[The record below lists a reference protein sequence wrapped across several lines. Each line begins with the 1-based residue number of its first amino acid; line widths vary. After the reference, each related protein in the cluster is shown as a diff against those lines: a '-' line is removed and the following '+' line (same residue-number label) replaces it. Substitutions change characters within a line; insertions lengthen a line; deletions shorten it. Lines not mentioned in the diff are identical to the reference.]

1 MNTPIEPPPP
11 LTCGAC
17 GALVDERQAW
27 HPWPSQQPQASGEF
41 LLALQDADTTTVY
54 LEAATWEAAANR
66 WTLYGDPF
74 GVQDAWPIA
83 WRHLPP
89 LPEWVQ

>member
-1 MNTPIEPPPP
+1 MSGAVIHIAPP

-27 HPWPSQQPQASGEF
+27 HRGPHHAPDCGGDYLI
-41 LLALQDADTTTVY
+41 LLQLPDTTVY
-54 LEAATWEAAANR
+54 IDIGRWDSAQKTWS
-66 WTLYGDPF
+66 LFGDLF
-74 GVQDAWPIA
+74 GTDDCVPLA

>member
-1 MNTPIEPPPP
+1 MSAPIDIPPP

-27 HPWPSQQPQASGEF
+27 HRWPHHVPPADGDYLVMMQAPDTMVYQS
-41 LLALQDADTTTVY
+41 LAYWRREYFVWRLYSDWNAAD
-54 LEAATWEAAANR
+54 
-66 WTLYGDPF
+66 P
-74 GVQDAWPIA
+74 WPIA
-83 WRHLPP
+83 WRHVPP